1 MGIKR
6 MLLVA
11 ALVAVPQVATA
22 KVYMC
27 TDPATGKTSFTDKAC
42 DTQGTREEVRVKAA
56 NLESGSRYKKGSAKK
71 TWNSERDQRKTGL
84 DYNAERRA
92 LYGADATASTN

>member
-1 MGIKR
+1 MGIKK
-6 MLLVA
+6 MLLIA
-11 ALVAVPQVATA
+11 ALVAAPQVATA

-42 DTQGTREEVRVKAA
+42 ETPSAREEVRVKAA
-56 NLESGSRYKKGSAKK
+56 NLESGSRYKKGPAKK
-71 TWNSERDQRKTGL
+71 TWKSQRDERKTGL